1 MFFKQSNNQ
10 NNMKKSTL
18 FLLMLFIGINTVFA
32 QKVLNGVTLPPKLG
46 FAETV
51 REFAGAGVRQEF
63 FVRAYVFGL
72 YMKEKSTDPNVI
84 INSDQA
90 MSVRLQMT
98 SSLLSSKLMEEKI
111 REGFNKSLDGKI
123 EPYREM
129 IDIICGIFSSEATK
143 VGDIYDIHYTPGVG
157 VSASKNGKGYDFSS
171 MTKEAKAKVKNS
183 EKLEKILTNLK
194 YTKSGQ
200 SAIPDLAFKKALF
213 GIWFS
218 DNPVDSK
225 LKADVLGLK

>member
-1 MFFKQSNNQ
+1 
-10 NNMKKSTL
+10 MKKFPL
-18 FLLMLFIGINTVFA
+18 LLLLVFLTINTVFA
-32 QKVLNGVTLPPKLG
+32 QKVINGVTLPPKLG
-46 FAETV
+46 FGETV
-51 REFAGAGVRQEF
+51 RDFVGGGIRQEF

-72 YMKEKSTDPNVI
+72 YMKEKSTDANVI

-90 MSVRLQMT
+90 MSVRLHMT
-98 SSLLSSKLMEEKI
+98 SNLLSSKLMEEKI
-111 REGFNKSLDGKI
+111 REGFSKSLDGKI

-129 IDIICGIFSSEATK
+129 IDIICGIFSSESTK
-143 VGDIYDIHYTPGVG
+143 VGDVYDIHYTPGVG
-157 VSASKNGKGYDFSS
+157 VSASKNGKGYDFAS
-171 MTKEAKAKVKNS
+171 MNKEAKAKVKNS

-218 DNPVDSK
+218 DNPVDSD
-225 LKADVLGLK
+225 LKADVLGSK